1 MGYGM
6 IANTEYTNAH
16 CRPIKPPKALG
27 FQGLSFGLLAL
38 TGIILLQGQARAET
52 SLVPYFFGIDDNSAL
67 VNLADQ
73 TGAST
78 FYTNGIIGQNV
89 SAWVVDAQLAGTNL
103 FPALGFTNLAATY
116 APAGVMTDPG
126 VHATWCAALLGAH
139 VPPGY
144 YVMNTGLAP
153 GVTLGSA
160 ATATSVNPDGSFSIS
175 SNSLSSYSYAAAHG
189 DVLST
194 SIGTSSDNAG
204 VGTLSGLID
213 SLALSH
219 PNTTM
224 VVAAGNDGP
233 TPGSVGGPASG
244 YNAISVGALDGP
256 TNYAT
261 VAAFSSRGP
270 LQTAWYDGTNT
281 YSYAGGVSS
290 RPGVDIVAPGSGILM
305 PAEITS
311 NSWSY
316 YTIAGTSF
324 STPLVA
330 GGAALLDSTAKS
342 DADFANI
349 TNAATQSVVI
359 KAVLMNSADKLPGWN
374 NGQQIVNGVITT
386 TQALDWAMGAG
397 RMNLNA
403 AFSQYT
409 TSAVITTADGI
420 SESGFTAP
428 VKATGWA
435 YGTAMMGGH
444 NDYRLID
451 QLLGGQQIAVTL
463 AWMRDRTWSDTLGD
477 YVDIAQA
484 QLDLMIYRII
494 TGGAE
499 QLVAESISPVS
510 TTQELFFQVMD
521 PGTYLIRV
529 GYSTNL
535 FDLSSSYAVQ
545 DYGMAWSVA
554 GVPEPGAI
562 ILFLTGG
569 VVILCRLGPRAF
581 SSWRNGA

>member
-1 MGYGM
+1 
-6 IANTEYTNAH
+6 
-16 CRPIKPPKALG
+16 
-27 FQGLSFGLLAL
+27 
-38 TGIILLQGQARAET
+38 
-52 SLVPYFFGIDDNSAL
+52 
-67 VNLADQ
+67 
-73 TGAST
+73 
-78 FYTNGIIGQNV
+78 
-89 SAWVVDAQLAGTNL
+89 
-103 FPALGFTNLAATY
+103 
-116 APAGVMTDPG
+116 
-126 VHATWCAALLGAH
+126 
-139 VPPGY
+139 
-144 YVMNTGLAP
+144 
-153 GVTLGSA
+153 
-160 ATATSVNPDGSFSIS
+160 
-175 SNSLSSYSYAAAHG
+175 
-189 DVLST
+189 
-194 SIGTSSDNAG
+194 
-204 VGTLSGLID
+204 
-213 SLALSH
+213 
-219 PNTTM
+219 
-224 VVAAGNDGP
+224 
-233 TPGSVGGPASG
+233 
-244 YNAISVGALDGP
+244 
-256 TNYAT
+256 
-261 VAAFSSRGP
+261 
-270 LQTAWYDGTNT
+270 
-281 YSYAGGVSS
+281 
-290 RPGVDIVAPGSGILM
+290 M

-359 KAVLMNSADKLPGWN
+359 KAVLMNSADKLPGWD

-420 SESGFTAP
+420 SVSGFTAQ
-428 VKATGWA
+428 VKAIGWA
-435 YGTAMMGGH
+435 YGTGMMGGH
-444 NDYRLID
+444 NDYQLID